1 MKTML
6 LGATMLATL
15 ATAVA
20 TPALAQTR
28 SDPWRDWTGY
38 RQGYS
43 AYAYPYNQRLRVYPY
58 GPRGYYRGVV
68 DPDPTVRDQIRRD
81 PTQGD

>member
-6 LGATMLATL
+6 LGATILATV

-43 AYAYPYNQRLRVYPY
+43 AYASPYNQRLRVYPY
-58 GPRGYYRGVV
+58 GPRRYYRGV
-68 DPDPTVRDQIRRD
+68 DPDPAVRDQIRRD

>member
-6 LGATMLATL
+6 LGATVLATL

-38 RQGYS
+38 RQGYQD
-43 AYAYPYNQRLRVYPY
+43 YAYPYTQGQRMYRY
-58 GPRGYYRGVV
+58 GPRGTLRGT